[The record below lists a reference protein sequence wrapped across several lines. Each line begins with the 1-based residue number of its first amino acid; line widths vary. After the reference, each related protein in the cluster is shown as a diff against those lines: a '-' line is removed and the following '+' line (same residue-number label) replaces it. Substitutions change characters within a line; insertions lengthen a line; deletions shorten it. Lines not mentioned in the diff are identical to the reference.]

1 MGGHSKQ
8 RRTTAGILKAIDKR
22 LKIYSRIVVR
32 GVERYSG
39 VERAGLNLTLGKL
52 HDSWCLCFLICKIQL
67 ILESIAGLL
76 EGRLNA

>member
-8 RRTTAGILKAIDKR
+8 RKTSAGILKAIDKR

-32 GVERYSG
+32 GVSPG

-52 HDSWCLCFLICKIQL
+52 HDSWCLCFLIGKIQL